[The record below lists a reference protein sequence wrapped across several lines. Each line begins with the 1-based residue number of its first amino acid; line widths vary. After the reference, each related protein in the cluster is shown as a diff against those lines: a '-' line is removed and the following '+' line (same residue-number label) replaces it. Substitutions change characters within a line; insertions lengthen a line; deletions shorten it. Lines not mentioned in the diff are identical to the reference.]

1 MTFKEFLKNEEL
13 VGIYGPVGSSGGDKN
28 IFSLNIKDV
37 KPPHGMGRGQ
47 AIKNMLSSGPKVSKP
62 ARPAGP
68 GAGPNKP
75 MTIPS
80 VLKSLK

>member
-1 MTFKEFLKNEEL
+1 MTFKEFLQNEEL
-13 VGIYGPVGSSGGDKN
+13 KGIYGPVAKVGGGENNLFK
-28 IFSLNIKDV
+28 IATKDV
-37 KPPHGMGRGQ
+37 KSPLGRGD
-47 AIKNMLSSGPKVSKP
+47 AIKKMMSAGPKVSKP

-68 GAGPNKP
+68 GSGPNKP

>member
-13 VGIYGPVGSSGGDKN
+13 NGIFGPVAKVGGGENNMFKIASQN
-28 IFSLNIKDV
+28 V
-37 KPPHGMGRGQ
+37 KSPLGRGD
-47 AIKNMLSSGPKVSKP
+47 AIKKMMSAGPKVTKP

>member
-1 MTFKEFLKNEEL
+1 MTFKEFLHKEEL
-13 VGIYGPVGSSGGDKN
+13 KGIFGPVGKASTDKN
-28 IFSLNIKDV
+28 IFNVSSKDV
-37 KPPHGMGRGQ
+37 KAPLGRGSS
-47 AIKNMLSSGPKVSKP
+47 IKQMLNAGPKVSKP

-80 VLKSLK
+80 VLKSVK

>member
-1 MTFKEFLKNEEL
+1 MTFKEFLHNEEL
-13 VGIYGPVGSSGGDKN
+13 KGLYGPVSKTGSGGKN
-28 IFSLNIKDV
+28 IFNVTVKDV
-37 KPPHGMGRGQ
+37 KSPIGRGD
-47 AIKNMLSSGPKVSKP
+47 AIKKMMSAGPKATKP

-80 VLKSLK
+80 VLKSVS